1 MPTPPDNHSSAIGEI
16 LDVDKIE
23 SGNYQLQP
31 QWVDIP
37 TFSPEHLSLFRC
49 VIAAK
54 QIDRIKCSSTLPE
67 RYLVKIDPQAF
78 KQVLSNLLS
87 NALKFTTE
95 GAVKITTSLGH
106 IDDNH
111 AVIKMTIM
119 DSGSGL
125 SQEEQQQL
133 F

>member
-1 MPTPPDNHSSAIGEI
+1 MEAISLAYATGQSLLGLIGEI

-37 TFSPEHLSLFRC
+37 TLVQNTCHSLGA
-49 VIAAK
+49 IAASK
-54 QIDRIKCSSTLPE
+54 SIALSCSSTFPE
-67 RYLVKIDPQAF
+67 HYLVKIDPQAF

-95 GAVKITTSLGH
+95 G
-106 IDDNH
+106 
-111 AVIKMTIM
+111 
-119 DSGSGL
+119 
-125 SQEEQQQL
+125 Q
-133 F
+133 

>member
-1 MPTPPDNHSSAIGEI
+1 MEAISLAYATGQSLLGLIGEI

-37 TFSPEHLSLFRC
+37 TLVQNTCHSFGA
-49 VIAAK
+49 IAASK
-54 QIDRIKCSSTLPE
+54 SIALSCSSTFPE
-67 RYLVKIDPQAF
+67 HYPVKIDPQAF

-95 GAVKITTSLGH
+95 GAVKITTSWVTL
-106 IDDNH
+106 
-111 AVIKMTIM
+111 MTTTL
-119 DSGSGL
+119 L
-125 SQEEQQQL
+125 SK
-133 F
+133 